1 MNNNGCIVVL
11 LLAILSVMSVSVW
24 GAAEGEEVLWQI
36 GKADNDTGEFAL
48 GKGGWGDY
56 SKRFPGDCQFTV
68 GLSSEQRDWPYVLP
82 GPMDAWAGGKEHT
95 FAVVFPLEKTV
106 AGGDCR
112 VVIDLADTHSS
123 NPPVLK
129 ICVNGHAYEK
139 QMPKG
144 AGDHSINGNPAAGR
158 EERVSFDMPAAELV
172 KGENRL
178 EITSRAGSWVLFDCI
193 TMETPAGVVLA
204 KPKPETKLL
213 EVRAEPVLVRGKDGG
228 MLQPV
233 VMKVQRIGEAIEV
246 KAGIEG
252 GKMAGKRLA
261 SGEQEVEVLAPAVE
275 KETKVRAVL
284 EEAGQVVGQEV
295 VLKPV
300 RKWEVHLVHQ
310 THLDI
315 GYTHTQE
322 EVLRIQVEHL
332 RKALQYIDDT
342 KDYPEEAR
350 FVWHP
355 EGMWAVEE
363 FMRTA
368 GEEEKARFVAAARAG
383 SIHMDALYAQAMSG
397 IYTEEELMELMA
409 SAKRFEKEYGVQI
422 DSIMQSDVP
431 GYTWGLVSA
440 LAQNGVRYMSV
451 GPNAGHRIGWT
462 FEWGDKPFYW
472 VSPSGEHKVLFW
484 MPSTGYS
491 WFHGNP
497 VGHRIEKGKIL
508 DYLDRLE
515 RQGYPY
521 DLVMVRYNIGGDNGP
536 PNPALCDFVKEWNEK
551 YAYPKMIVARNS
563 GAMKRLEERYGDRLP
578 VVKGDFTPYWE
589 DGAASTAADKAL
601 DRRACDKLV
610 QAQTLWAMFDRG
622 RYPAERFDQAWTNL
636 IMYDEHTWGA
646 WNSISE
652 PEAPFVKQQAA
663 YKQKF
668 ALEGARMTE
677 ELAAEAVEGESK
689 AGSQVVDV
697 MNTCSWPQTQLVI
710 LSPQQSGAG
719 DKVVDEK
726 GKAVASQRLG
736 SGELAFVAREVPPF
750 GVRRYSVVKG
760 DGSKHGAAKA
770 TGLTIANDI
779 LLVEINPQS
788 GAIQSLRCK
797 GIAGD
802 LVDGSQGQGIN
813 DYLYIIGRD
822 PAQDNHRMEGPVK
835 VTVEDAGPVV
845 ATLSI
850 ESAAP
855 GCARLTRKVRIFEG
869 GDTVELINIVDK
881 KKELRPEGVYFA
893 YPLQIPGGI
902 ARIDIPW
909 AAEQPEKD
917 QIPGANRNFYCVQ
930 RWVDISNEDYGLTW
944 VTVDAP
950 MLQFDPI
957 KIAAA
962 AVGAEQYRQRIE
974 PGQTFYSWVM
984 NNHWET
990 NYAAYQEGICTFRY
1004 VLRPHASGY
1013 NQAEAQ
1019 RTGRGVCNPLLV
1031 READPSQPPTAP
1043 LLEVEGEG
1051 IVVTSLKPSR
1061 DGQAMMVRLF
1071 NSGNQQ
1077 ATVRL
1082 KWAKPPQETW
1092 LSNPMEDKISPS
1104 TKPLEM
1110 VPYQIVTLRV
1120 EP

>member
-1 MNNNGCIVVL
+1 MMKNNVFFLVL
-11 LLAILSVMSVSVW
+11 FLVFLNALAVPVW
-24 GAAEGEEVLWQI
+24 GAAAGGSMLWQI
-36 GKADNDTGEFAL
+36 GRADHDTGEFAL
-48 GKGGWGDY
+48 GRDGWRDF
-56 SKRFPGDCQFTV
+56 SSRFPADCRYVV
-68 GLSSEQRDWPYVLP
+68 GQSEERADWPYVLP
-82 GPMDAWAGGKEHT
+82 GPSDDWAGGKEHT
-95 FAVVFPLEKTV
+95 FTIVFSLDQ
-106 AGGDCR
+106 AGESGNGR
-112 VVIDLADTHSS
+112 LLIDLLDTHSI
-123 NPPVLK
+123 NPPLLV
-129 ICVNGHAYEK
+129 IGINGRSYEK
-139 QMPKG
+139 QMP
-144 AGDHSINGNPAAGR
+144 AGGGDGSITGNPAVGR
-158 EERVSFDMPAAELV
+158 ENLIPIEVPASELK
-172 KGENRL
+172 KGENQVT
-178 EITSRAGSWVLFDCI
+178 ITNQAGSWVLFDCI
-193 TMETPAGVVLA
+193 RMDGPAGLVEPA
-204 KPKPETKLL
+204 TKLL
-213 EVRAEPVLVRGKDGG
+213 EVRTEPMLVSGTDGR
-228 MLQPV
+228 LYQPV
-233 VMKVQRIGEAIEV
+233 TMRIQRIGEPVEV
-246 KAGIEG
+246 TAGIEG
-252 GKMAGKRLA
+252 GKMDRY
-261 SGEQEVEVLAPAVE
+261 VLAGGDQELAFLVPEVE
-275 KETKVRAVL
+275 KETTARIVI
-284 EEAGQVVGQEV
+284 EEAGQTTAAQDVE
-295 VLKPV
+295 LKPV

-363 FMRTA
+363 FMRVA
-368 GEEEKARFVAAARAG
+368 NEEEKARFVAAARAG
-383 SIHMDALYAQAMSG
+383 SIHLDALYAQAMSG

-409 SAKRFEKEYGVQI
+409 SAKRFEKEYGVRI

-440 LAQNGVRYMSV
+440 LAHNGVRYMSV
-451 GPNAGHRIGWT
+451 GPNCGHRIGWT
-462 FEWGDKPFYW
+462 FDWGDKPFYW
-472 VSPSGEHKVLFW
+472 VSPSGEYKVLFW
-484 MPSTGYS
+484 MPLKDKGYS

-497 VGHRIEKGKIL
+497 VGHKIEKEKIL
-508 DYLDRLE
+508 NYLSYLE
-515 RQGYPY
+515 EQGYPY
-521 DLVMVRYNIGGDNGP
+521 DLLMVRYNIGGDNGP

-551 YAYPKMIVARNS
+551 YAYPKMVVARNS
-563 GAMKRLEERYGDRLP
+563 GAMKRLEEKYGDQLP

-589 DGAASTAADKAL
+589 DGAASTAADKAI
-601 DRRACDKLV
+601 DRRACEKLV
-610 QAQTLWAMFDRG
+610 QAQTLWAMFDRE
-622 RYPAERFDQAWTNL
+622 RYPAARFDQAWTNL

-646 WNSISE
+646 WNSISA
-652 PEAPFVKQQAA
+652 PEEPFVKQQAA
-663 YKQKF
+663 YKQNF

-677 ELAAEAVEGESK
+677 ELAAEAVRGESK
-689 AGSQVVDV
+689 AGSTVVDV

-710 LSPQQSGAG
+710 LTPPQLQAG

-750 GVRRYSVVKG
+750 GVRRYSVLKG
-760 DGSKHGAAKA
+760 DGSTKGAAKA
-770 TGLTIANDI
+770 TGLTIGNDI
-779 LLVEINPQS
+779 LSVEINPQS

-797 GIAGD
+797 GITGD

-822 PAQDNHRMEGPVK
+822 PAQDNHRVEGPVK

-855 GCARLTRKVRIFEG
+855 GCAKLTRKVRIFEG
-869 GDTVELINIVDK
+869 GDTIELINIVDK
-881 KKELRPEGVYFA
+881 VKELRPEGVYFA
-893 YPLQIPGGI
+893 YPLNIPGGI
-902 ARIDIPW
+902 SRIDIPW
-909 AAEQPEKD
+909 AVEQPEKD

-962 AVGAEQYRQRIE
+962 AVGAEQYRQTIE

-990 NYAAYQEGICTFRY
+990 NYAAYQEGVCTFRY
-1004 VLRPHASGY
+1004 VLRPHAGGY

-1031 READPSQPPTAP
+1031 FEVAPSKTPPAP

-1051 IVVTSLKPSR
+1051 IVVTSLKPTR
-1061 DGQAMMVRLF
+1061 DGQSLMVRLF
-1071 NSGNQQ
+1071 NSGNRK
-1077 ATVRL
+1077 ATARL

-1092 LSNPMEDKISPS
+1092 HSNPMEDKISPC
-1104 TKPLEM
+1104 TKLVEM